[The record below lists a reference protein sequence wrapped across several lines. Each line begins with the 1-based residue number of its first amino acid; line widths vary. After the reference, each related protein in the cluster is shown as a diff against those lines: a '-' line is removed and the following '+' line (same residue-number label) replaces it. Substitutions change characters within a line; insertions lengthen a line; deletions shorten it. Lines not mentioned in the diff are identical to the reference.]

1 MLRGL
6 ESRTEPAAL
15 TVNRIGRRTI
25 MCMLLIAVWFARV
38 GVMRGAPTSIANR
51 SDRNVISVDPF
62 LREVALHIFLLLH
75 QQADIARPLG
85 YPVRLAAER
94 LRRTLKVVRP
104 LIERNPF
111 SRPRTQPRRFYR
123 PALISSVRVSDVS
136 TEVFWCVPET
146 ETIDAQ
152 RRLSGI

>member
-1 MLRGL
+1 MRRLGRARQGHVEAANGL
-6 ESRTEPAAL
+6 GRLCGQRLQFAIGAADKSL
-15 TVNRIGRRTI
+15 DD
-25 MCMLLIAVWFARV
+25 LAFIA
-38 GVMRGAPTSIANR
+38 SR
-51 SDRNVISVDPF
+51 SDRNAISADPF